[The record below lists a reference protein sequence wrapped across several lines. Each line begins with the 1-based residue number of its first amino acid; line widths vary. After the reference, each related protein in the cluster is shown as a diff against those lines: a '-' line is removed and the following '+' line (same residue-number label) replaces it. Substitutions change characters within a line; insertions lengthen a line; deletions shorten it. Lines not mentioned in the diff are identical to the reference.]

1 MSQSLQEFKAALFQA
16 LAHEIR
22 VRLLEELR
30 SGERSVGDL
39 QERLGLRGPNVSQH
53 LAILRNHG
61 VVITRRDGSSVLYSV
76 IDPRVYQLLDD
87 ARAIFEQQITAG
99 AMLLEPTPA
108 STTRGRRRH

>member
-1 MSQSLQEFKAALFQA
+1 M
-16 LAHEIR
+16 AHEIR